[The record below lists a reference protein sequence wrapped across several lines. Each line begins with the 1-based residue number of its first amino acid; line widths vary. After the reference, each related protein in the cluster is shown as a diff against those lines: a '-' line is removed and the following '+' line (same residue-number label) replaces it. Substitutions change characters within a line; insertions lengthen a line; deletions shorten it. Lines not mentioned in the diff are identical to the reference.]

1 MKAVY
6 IKNFRKGF
14 ATNSSSTHSVI
25 YCKKEEM
32 FEDLNIFELDY
43 YDRFDSTI
51 AATKSAKIK
60 YIAGDIMY
68 NKPLL
73 ECMCAFYPEMK
84 QYLPLI
90 EEAIK
95 EHSYEAFGNHSRGS
109 LHFINNSDMEASIE
123 YLRNIIDDE
132 DIIIVGGS
140 DEQDFVYDTTDGH
153 EELALPNEL
162 SYKSKSIVKN
172 GNYWLGYGSLGK
184 LRFKTEKGGLY
195 TKLS

>member
-25 YCKKEEM
+25 YRKKEEM

-43 YDRFDSTI
+43 YGRCDNTI

-60 YIAGDIMY
+60 YIAGDIMH

-73 ECMCAFYPEMK
+73 DCMCAFYPEMK

-90 EEAIK
+90 GETIK
-95 EHSYEAFGNHSRGS
+95 ENKYGAFGNHSQALSITSSGVSPLNS
-109 LHFINNSDMEASIE
+109 LTEPFSSFIQSTCHI
-123 YLRNIIDDE
+123 
-132 DIIIVGGS
+132 
-140 DEQDFVYDTTDGH
+140 
-153 EELALPNEL
+153 L
-162 SYKSKSIVKN
+162 S
-172 GNYWLGYGSLGK
+172 
-184 LRFKTEKGGLY
+184 
-195 TKLS
+195 